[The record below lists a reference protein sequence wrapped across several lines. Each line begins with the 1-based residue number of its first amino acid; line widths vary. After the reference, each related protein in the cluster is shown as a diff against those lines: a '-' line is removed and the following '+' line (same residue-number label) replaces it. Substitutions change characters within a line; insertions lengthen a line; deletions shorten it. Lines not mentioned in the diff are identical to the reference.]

1 MQITRPFR
9 LFLILNSLFLTFL
22 LMAEVIGAKL
32 FTFLG
37 FTMTLGVIP
46 FPVTFI
52 VTDLL
57 NEYYGRKG
65 VRLTTMLGMFMV
77 LLAYF
82 LILIGISIP
91 AMPDSPITD
100 EAFENVFFN
109 SSLVIIGSIT
119 AYLIGQLIDIQVF
132 HALRVRTKNKHIWL
146 RATGSTIISQLI
158 DSFVVIFIAFGPYL
172 AFGQLVNIAST
183 NFVYKMGIA
192 IAITPLLYFAHNRID
207 KYLGN
212 DAEKMKTS
220 AMNEANFYGNTIQPG

>member
-1 MQITRPFR
+1 MTIARPFK

-32 FTFLG
+32 FSFLG

-65 VRLTTMLGMFMV
+65 VRLTTMVGMAMV
-77 LLAYF
+77 VCAYF

-91 AMPDSPITD
+91 AMPESPVTD
-100 EAFENVFFN
+100 HAFEIVFFN

-132 HALRVRTKNKHIWL
+132 HVLRIKTKGKHIWL

-172 AFGQLVNIAST
+172 AVSRLVEISST
-183 NFVYKMGIA
+183 NFLYKMGIA
-192 IAITPLLYFAHNRID
+192 IAITPLLYVAHHYID
-207 KYLGN
+207 KYLGE
-212 DAEKMKTS
+212 DAEKMKTA
-220 AMNEANFYGNTIQPG
+220 AMNESNFYGNTIQPG